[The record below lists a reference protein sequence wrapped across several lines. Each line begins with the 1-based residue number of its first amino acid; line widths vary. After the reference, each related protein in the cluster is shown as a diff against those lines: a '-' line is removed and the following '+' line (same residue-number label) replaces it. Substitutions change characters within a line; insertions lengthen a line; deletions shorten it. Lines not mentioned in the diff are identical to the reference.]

1 MNKFPSIGGII
12 SGIPGLG
19 GILGSFGVTGLDG
32 GGFSPMSL
40 FGDIANQMGFG
51 SIFKT
56 VTGMIQGGG
65 VNAVMDGL
73 REMAPELG
81 VLPEALG
88 VFTSKGKNARNNLL
102 STKQSQQSKAY
113 AMQNQLEFIPMPV
126 IIEKIVPIH
135 KAVPIGN

>member
-1 MNKFPSIGGII
+1 MPC
-12 SGIPGLG
+12 PGFLF
-19 GILGSFGVTGLDG
+19 LA
-32 GGFSPMSL
+32 L
-40 FGDIANQMGFG
+40 FGDVAERMGFG
-51 SIFKT
+51 GIFKT

-113 AMQNQLEFIPMPV
+113 AMLNQLEFIPMPV
-126 IIEKIVPIH
+126 IIEKMVPIH